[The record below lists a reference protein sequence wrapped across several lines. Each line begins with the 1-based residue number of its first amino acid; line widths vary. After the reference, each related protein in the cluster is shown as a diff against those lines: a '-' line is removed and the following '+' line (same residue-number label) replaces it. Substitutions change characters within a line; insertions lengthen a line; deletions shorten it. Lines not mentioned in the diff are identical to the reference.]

1 MTTPDPAT
9 AALDGGCDCRAIRY
23 RLHARPLFVHCC
35 HCRWCQRETGSA
47 FAINALIERDRVELL
62 AGEPELVHTPSA
74 SGIGQRIA
82 RCPAC
87 RLAVWSHYGG
97 AGERIA
103 FVRVGT
109 LDDPDAC
116 PPDIHIFTSTKQP
129 WVLLP
134 PDVPA
139 VPEYY
144 RASERWPA
152 ESIARRAAMSPPREA

>member
-1 MTTPDPAT
+1 MPARDPELTKLLVQELGRHLGTLDDGDLEVTRRAVH
-9 AALDGGCDCRAIRY
+9 ALK
-23 RLHARPLFVHCC
+23 
-35 HCRWCQRETGSA
+35 GSA
-47 FAINALIERDRVELL
+47 GL

-116 PPDIHIFTSTKQP
+116 PPDIHIFTMSKQP
-129 WVLLP
+129 WVILP
-134 PDVPA
+134 GGVPTMR
-139 VPEYY
+139 EYY
-144 RASERWPA
+144 DRETCWPK
-152 ESIARRAAMSPPREA
+152 ESLARRAAVLAETSR